1 MAMVGKKVD
10 VVHVGPGK
18 PAGEWLRTFW
28 QPVYEAD
35 KLKAGW
41 AKQILILGER
51 FTLYRGDGGAPHMV
65 EDRCPH
71 RKTQLSTGSIEGDD
85 IRCFYHGWKFAPD
98 GSCLEQPTE
107 LESFKRKVC
116 IRSYPVREYLGLIFA
131 YLGKGEAPEFPLY
144 PELEHDNGYPI
155 RARRTE
161 LRHNYLVRVENDLD
175 EAHVHFVHRRS
186 ANLTNEF
193 SVLPE
198 AFEAQETDYG
208 VLRLTTR
215 DRGGKKDVRRKY
227 FLMPNVTL
235 TSPPPATEL
244 DNWAPHLGW
253 RVPADDET
261 TYSFIVSRNKPRDN
275 FDAQSY
281 PPAQEII
288 DSILAG
294 DMRLKDVDPYHPRL
308 FHIQDSIAT
317 AGQGRVYDD
326 RESERLGRS
335 DTAVILL
342 RKIYEREIGALMKGK
357 PIKKWH
363 RPKEKLIVG
372 FFPKAA
378 E

>member
-1 MAMVGKKVD
+1 MAGSKVD
-10 VVHVGPGK
+10 IVHVGRGN
-18 PAGEWLRTFW
+18 PAGEWLRCFW
-28 QPVYEAD
+28 QPVYVGQD
-35 KLKAGW
+35 LQAGW
-41 AKQILILGER
+41 AKRIEIMGEH
-51 FTLYRGDGGAPHMV
+51 FTLYRGEGGEPHLV

-85 IRCFYHGWKFAPD
+85 LRCFYHGWKFAPD
-98 GSCLEQPTE
+98 GSCLEQPAERITKN
-107 LESFKRKVC
+107 SKVC

-131 YLGKGEAPEFPLY
+131 YLGKGEAPEFPLF

-186 ANLTNEF
+186 AGLTNEF

-198 AFEAQETDYG
+198 GFDAQETDYG
-208 VLRLTTR
+208 ILRLTTR

-227 FLMPNVTL
+227 FIMPNVSL

-253 RVPADDET
+253 RVPMNDET
-261 TYSFIVSRNKPRDN
+261 TYSFIVSRNKPRED
-275 FDAQSY
+275 FDPKSY

-288 DSILAG
+288 DAILDG
-294 DMRLKDVDPYHPRL
+294 RMRIKDVDPYHPRL

-317 AGQGRVYDD
+317 AGQGRIHND
-326 RESERLGRS
+326 RENEQLGRS
-335 DTAVILL
+335 DMAVIKL
-342 RKIYEREIGALMKGK
+342 RQIYEREISALQSGK
-357 PIKKWH
+357 PIKQWK
-363 RPKEKLIVG
+363 RPKEMMIVG